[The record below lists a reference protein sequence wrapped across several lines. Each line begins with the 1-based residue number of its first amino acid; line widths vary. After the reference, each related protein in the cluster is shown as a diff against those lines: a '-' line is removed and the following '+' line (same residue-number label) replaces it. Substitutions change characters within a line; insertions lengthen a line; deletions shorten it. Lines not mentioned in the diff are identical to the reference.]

1 MKELKLILGFLI
13 CLITNSVSSPKKS
26 DLNSVSIKSLSFHA
40 EGKGGAVAAEDPEAV
55 RAGIFIL
62 QNGGN
67 AADAAVSIMLTASVV
82 DYGMFAIGAE
92 VPFIIY
98 DQRSGKAKTLSGL
111 GSAPLDKKSI
121 PFYYKDGIPGGGG
134 IHSVPV
140 PGAVHLF
147 FTALI
152 EYGTMTFAEV
162 SRPVLRILDAG
173 GQDWYDELAKTL
185 RKLIDRESSTVGSRE
200 EKLKAAR
207 DRFYKGD
214 IAKQL
219 VDYYKEKGGFLR
231 LRDLNEHRTLIED
244 PVSINYRGYA
254 VLKCGPWTQGPYLCQ
269 TLQILEGFKIQ
280 KMGHLSADYIHVLT
294 ESMKLGLADRDYY
307 YGDPRFVDVPLVG
320 LLSKRYAEIRRPLV
334 DMNIASMEVRPGDPI
349 EMKALVDE
357 PAKYRPGPGGTTTCV
372 VADRWGNFVAATPSG
387 NGPYNICEPL
397 GIAHGNRLRS
407 LNTAPGHPNRIEP
420 GKRPRITLTP
430 TLVLKEGLPVM
441 GISVA
446 GGDLQDQTTLNCLL
460 NVIEFGMKPKEAVTA
475 NRFSTRHHEN
485 SFNPERFRR
494 IDALGRLTLNKG
506 IGKDVITDLV
516 KRGHKVSISG
526 GPIASPVMIY
536 FDRKKKEFLA
546 AGDPRANRHAAVLE
560 LNSD

>member
-1 MKELKLILGFLI
+1 MRGMILFI
-13 CLITNSVSSPKKS
+13 I
-26 DLNSVSIKSLSFHA
+26 LSFFLRLYGFSAPENSYTYHA
-40 EGKGGAVAAEDPEAV
+40 EGKGGAVAAEDPAAV
-55 RAGIFIL
+55 AAGMEIL
-62 QNGGN
+62 KNGGN
-67 AADAAVSIMLTASVV
+67 AADAAVSVMLTASVV

-98 DQRSGKAKTLSGL
+98 DKKSGKVKTLSGL
-111 GSAPLDKKSI
+111 GSAPLDKESML
-121 PFYYKDGIPGGGG
+121 FYYDNGIPGGGG
-134 IHSVPV
+134 IKAAPV

-152 EYGTMTFAEV
+152 KYGTMTFAEV

-185 RKLIDRESSTVGSRE
+185 RKLIDRESTTAGSRE
-200 EKLKAAR
+200 EKLKAAC
-207 DRFYKGD
+207 DRFYAGD
-214 IAKQL
+214 IARQL
-219 VDYYKEKGGFLR
+219 VDYYKEKGGYLR
-231 LRDLNEHRTLIED
+231 LRDLKEHRTLIED
-244 PVSINYRGYA
+244 PVSINYRGYT

-269 TLQILEGFKIQ
+269 TLQILEGFKLQ
-280 KMGHLSADYIHVLT
+280 NMGHMSADYIHVLT
-294 ESMKLGLADRDYY
+294 ESLKLGLADRDFY
-307 YGDPRFVDVPLVG
+307 YGDPRFVDVPLTG
-320 LLSKRYAEIRRPLV
+320 LLSKDYAKIRRPLV
-334 DMNIASMEVRPGDPI
+334 DMKIASMEVRPGDPI
-349 EMKALVDE
+349 EMKPLVDE

-430 TLVLKEGLPVM
+430 TLVLKDGFPIM

-460 NVIEFGMKPKEAVTA
+460 NVIEFGMVPKEAVTA

-485 SFNPERFRR
+485 SFNPDRLRR
-494 IDALGRLTLNKG
+494 IDGLGRLTVNKG
-506 IGKDVITDLV
+506 IDKNVIKELV
-516 KRGHKVSISG
+516 TRGHKVSISG
-526 GPIASPVMIY
+526 GAIANPVMIY
-536 FDRKKKEFLA
+536 FDREKNDFLA
-546 AGDPRANRHAAVLE
+546 AGDPKANRHAAVLE
-560 LNSD
+560 PNSD